1 MEIVTFNAARQDLLL
16 NCGEL
21 KPKQQVHTNGTLR
34 SIKQRRNAKLIQ
46 QQQQQK
52 VPANR
57 IVVSAEI
64 NYDKSTSSRDSDSN
78 NNNNNN
84 CTSAV
89 QKCNGSAIRL
99 SGGGGG
105 PTGKSGSLRSS
116 SVGVVSSGK
125 PVNLTLSKMS
135 LLWNTSG
142 WIRVYCGPD
151 RSDVSCEDPSRMVHV
166 ITTATTL
173 DVVKDMDLPME
184 YTLWV
189 RDYRRV
195 VS

>member
-16 NCGEL
+16 SCGGEV

-46 QQQQQK
+46 QQQQLQK
-52 VPANR
+52 VPNR

-64 NYDKSTSSRDSDSN
+64 NYDKSSSDSN
-78 NNNNNN
+78 NNNN
-84 CTSAV
+84 SAV
-89 QKCNGSAIRL
+89 EKCNGSAIRL
-99 SGGGGG
+99 SGG
-105 PTGKSGSLRSS
+105 PTGKSGSLRS
-116 SVGVVSSGK
+116 VGVSSGK
-125 PVNLTLSKMS
+125 PVNITLSKMS

-151 RSDVSCEDPSRMVHV
+151 RSDVSGEDPSRMVHV

-189 RDYRRV
+189 RNYRWLGKLACCK
-195 VS
+195 